1 VPASQQSSQFMRGTT
16 LTQSV
21 AIQSRV
27 IYALVMREVITR
39 YGRNNIGFL
48 WMFLHPMLF
57 TACIA
62 YIWSFTKGSLVSS
75 IPVATFALT
84 GYSATLLWRQT
95 SSRCIKALESNAG
108 LLWHRNVTPLDV
120 YLARI
125 ILEIA
130 GSSVSLCVLTT
141 SFCFVGKIPPP
152 TDIVTIVCGWS
163 LLSVFS
169 LALGILVGNIGER
182 SKIFRRIWGIF
193 TLAIFPFSGVFM
205 MVDWA
210 PQKYQKILLLVPMVH
225 SIEMIREGFCGKSV
239 HAHYSFLYITFFN
252 GVLLF
257 FALALNRLPRNK
269 ANPE

>member
-1 VPASQQSSQFMRGTT
+1 MRDTSLASSA
-16 LTQSV
+16 

-27 IYALVMREVITR
+27 IYALVMREIITR
-39 YGRNNIGFL
+39 YGRNNLGFL

-62 YIWSFTKGSLVSS
+62 YIWSFTKGTRVSS
-75 IPVATFALT
+75 IPIATFALT

-125 ILEIA
+125 LLEIA
-130 GSSVSLCVLTT
+130 GTSVSLCVLTT
-141 SFCFVGKIPPP
+141 AFCFAGKIAPPD
-152 TDIVTIVCGWS
+152 DIITISCGWF
-163 LLSVFS
+163 LLSFFS
-169 LALGILVGNIGER
+169 LSLGLLVGNLAER
-182 SKIFRRIWGIF
+182 SKMFGRIWGIF

-210 PQKYQKILLLVPMVH
+210 PQKYHKILLVVPMVH
-225 SIEMIREGFCGKSV
+225 GTEMIREGFCGKSI
-239 HAHYSFLYITFFN
+239 HAHYSLLYIALVSGTL
-252 GVLLF
+252 LLF
-257 FALALNRLPRNK
+257 ALCLNQIPRSRTDT
-269 ANPE
+269 E